1 MNEQVKISL
10 VAFNFAVM
18 MYMLFQIIRY
28 MVNGST
34 WTLGWFFLHV
44 LIAVI
49 LGAIV
54 GGITYF
60 VSSR

>member
-18 MYMLFQIIRY
+18 LYMLFRIIQY
-28 MVNGST
+28 MVVGAT

-44 LIAVI
+44 LFAVI
-49 LGAIV
+49 LGAVV

-60 VSSR
+60 VSSK

>member
-1 MNEQVKISL
+1 MNEQVKVSL

-18 MYMLFQIIRY
+18 VWMLFQIIRY
-28 MVNGST
+28 MVIGAT

-44 LIAVI
+44 LFAII

-54 GGITYF
+54 GGVTYF